1 MALLNLELMKKALS
15 FAYQRK
21 PQEERDRMLEK
32 AGIQVTA
39 VTNAA
44 EAMAMLREATF
55 DVLIVG
61 PTVPREERDRV
72 AAYAKARRAR
82 TIFLYKNTINGAES
96 GDALIS
102 ADGSTDNLIDAVFS
116 LTA

>member
-15 FAYQRK
+15 FAYQK
-21 PQEERDRMLEK
+21 KAHEERNLSLEE

-44 EAMAMLREATF
+44 EAMAMLRESNF
-55 DVLIVG
+55 DVVIVG
-61 PTVPREERDRV
+61 PHVPRDERERV
-72 AAYAKARRAR
+72 AAFARLRRAR

-96 GDALIS
+96 GDAVIS
-102 ADGSTDNLIDAVFS
+102 ADGSPADLIDAVLS